1 MRPRGGPVCDE
12 PQGWDMAMKIWR
24 KFEFRGR
31 DPNDNPFLDFGFVE
45 SDGRRYAL
53 TSHMLREPLWVDR
66 EPHVLPTFKAYFESQ
81 GFTQL
86 RYKVLW
92 DDDGPVDTPFEE
104 GWAPLEDGA
113 HPAITDAGTGP

>member
-1 MRPRGGPVCDE
+1 MSRRAGM
-12 PQGWDMAMKIWR
+12 MAMKIWR

-53 TSHMLREPLWVDR
+53 TSHMLREPLWV
-66 EPHVLPTFKAYFESQ
+66 ESAPHVLPTFKAYFESQ

-86 RYKVLW
+86 RYKILW
-92 DDDGPVDTPFEE
+92 DDGGSVDTPFEV
-104 GWAPLEDGA
+104 GWAPLGDGV
-113 HPAITDAGTGP
+113 HPVTTDVDAGRQPPSALR